1 MTAMTSMTIVGHK
14 VDDLLEKPINNG
26 KSIEPDGNAC
36 WFPRSIQDLDK
47 CHHLSTKYQPE
58 LDKNH
63 PGFYDKE
70 YVERRE
76 KIAELAFG
84 YKHGDL
90 IPRVEYTSTEIE
102 TWGTVYRHL
111 VQLYP
116 THACKQHRD
125 VFRMLEDECGF
136 SESSIPQLEDV
147 SRFMKR
153 RSGFQL
159 RPCAGLLSARDF
171 LGSLAFRVFQCTQY
185 IRHSSTPVY
194 SPDPDVAHELLG
206 HVPLLSDPNFA
217 QFSQEIG
224 LASLGASD
232 EDILKLSTLYWF
244 TVEMGLC
251 RENGQLKVYGAA
263 LLSSYGELQYALSSD
278 KPERHLFE
286 PEKTVLLEY
295 RVDEYQTHYFIAESF
310 EDIKGKLRQYVNSS
324 IKRPFDILYDPYTQ
338 SLNILNNVETIED
351 SIVKFK
357 LQINNL
363 ENARRRLEEENNY
376 NKHSKVTKI
385 PDEAKT

>member
-102 TWGTVYRHL
+102 TWGYE
-111 VQLYP
+111 
-116 THACKQHRD
+116 
-125 VFRMLEDECGF
+125 LEY
-136 SESSIPQLEDV
+136 
-147 SRFMKR
+147 
-153 RSGFQL
+153 
-159 RPCAGLLSARDF
+159 
-171 LGSLAFRVFQCTQY
+171 SLAFRVFQCTQY